1 MIIVFYHNY
10 NGRITRCHEVKNMD
24 AEDIQRA
31 TEKYNLDHPDQ
42 PAEFLEVEEGSL
54 EEFLFLR
61 GEQRMKLDRETL
73 DDLKNAADE
82 VQSLILDLMMQM
94 DEVKP

>member
-1 MIIVFYHNY
+1 MIIVFYHDN

-24 AEDIQRA
+24 VEDIQRA

-42 PAEFLEVEEGSL
+42 PAEYLEVEEGSL

-73 DDLKNAADE
+73 DDLTNAAYE
-82 VQSLILDLMMQM
+82 VQSLIFDLMMQI
-94 DEVKP
+94 EEAKP

>member
-1 MIIVFYHNY
+1 MIIVFYHDN
-10 NGRITRCHEVKNMD
+10 NGRITRCHKVENMD

-31 TEKYNLDHPDQ
+31 TEKYNLDHPDR

-54 EEFLFLR
+54 EEYLFLR

-73 DDLKNAADE
+73 GDLKDAADE
-82 VQSLILDLMMQM
+82 VQSLIFDLMMQM
-94 DEVKP
+94 EEEKP